1 MTETVELTVISEAL
15 AVVDRGLGTMRSRE
29 LVTTAEVSDLL
40 LDLRSI
46 LIAGTV
52 VESPPVPADPAPL
65 AN

>member
-15 AVVDRGLGTMRSRE
+15 AVVDRGLGTMHSRE

-46 LIAGTV
+46 LSAGIV
-52 VESPPVPADPAPL
+52 DDSAPIPAGPAPL